1 MTKTVLS
8 EGESCECRE
17 NGLHPLSCHNY
28 NISLFFF
35 FRHFDAITMSN
46 GSLLSNTTNVTQS
59 IIPDGAITA
68 YTIYLSLIIALGVP
82 GNLLVLFV
90 YLKNRAVTSTDWFI
104 IFITFYD
111 LISSSINV
119 PIYLTF
125 ITGAWKLYGSDVICK
140 LHMFLSQSVVL
151 SSTFLIC
158 GIAFERYCKV
168 CQSSRSKLTPGK
180 SRNICLVVCLISVV
194 FSTPTFAFFRNSH
207 NRCISANEGLLN
219 TLMNIYYTAVFLTF
233 VIAIGIL
240 LFSYSKIAKAI
251 FQSELNLR
259 KHLHTK
265 HENITQSALKEC
277 FRSTFCCN
285 TNKIYPTLQS
295 TEDGNGVSRP
305 KPTVLSRETE
315 RIGCTKTSNEQVRN
329 RGEHSGAA
337 TDLVNII
344 DAPQKICLP
353 VHHST
358 ARQRLGAHP
367 AMVAGREFIYNGT
380 GGATGV
386 YFPTEACT
394 STSNGQCQEDRD
406 QRRTHTYNTQP
417 TNGNTKSN
425 TLRHTH
431 HHINDNM
438 QGQKDQA
445 IERTHTSQ
453 PSANDHVERTIMRQT
468 SSQST
473 QSRKSTAMLDIRLLS
488 EHTRVRQ
495 CLRTTRIAFLI
506 CLIFVLS
513 WLPPWISFINFVLLP
528 PETKLTPTYLTIN
541 MFCRM
546 AYLVN
551 TFTNPI
557 LYTVLNRKF
566 RERLRKCLCFK

>member
-1 MTKTVLS
+1 M
-8 EGESCECRE
+8 
-17 NGLHPLSCHNY
+17 
-28 NISLFFF
+28 IFLFPFF
-35 FRHFDAITMSN
+35 FRYFDAITMTN
-46 GSLLSNTTNVTQS
+46 GSLLSTTSNVTQ
-59 IIPDGAITA
+59 IVVPDGAITV

-119 PIYLTF
+119 PVYLTF
-125 ITGAWKLYGSDVICK
+125 TTGAWKLYGSDFICK

-151 SSTFLIC
+151 SSTLLIC
-158 GIAFERYCKV
+158 GIAYERYCKV
-168 CQSSRSKLTPGK
+168 CQSARTKLTPGK

-194 FSTPTFAFFRNSH
+194 FSTPTFAFFRNNH

-233 VIAIGIL
+233 VIAIAIL

-259 KHLHTK
+259 KHLLTN

-277 FRSTFCCN
+277 FRSTLCCN

-295 TEDGNGVSRP
+295 TEDGNGVSRA
-305 KPTVLSRETE
+305 KPTVLSRDTE
-315 RIGCTKTSNEQVRN
+315 RYGCRKTSNEQVRN

-337 TDLVNII
+337 IGLVNIK

-353 VHHST
+353 AHHSK
-358 ARQRLGAHP
+358 ARQRLGTHLVMA
-367 AMVAGREFIYNGT
+367 AGREFKAYGK

-386 YFPTEACT
+386 YFPNEACA

-406 QRRTHTYNTQP
+406 IRGTHTYNTQP
-417 TNGNTKSN
+417 TNGHTKSN

-438 QGQKDQA
+438 QGQKDQTMDQA
-445 IERTHTSQ
+445 DTSL
-453 PSANDHVERTIMRQT
+453 PSANDHVERSIMRQT

-566 RERLRKCLCFK
+566 RERLRKCLCLK

>member
-1 MTKTVLS
+1 MLSSNTV
-8 EGESCECRE
+8 CMIF
-17 NGLHPLSCHNY
+17 HFP
-28 NISLFFF
+28 FF
-35 FRHFDAITMSN
+35 FRYFDTKTMTN
-46 GSLLSNTTNVTQS
+46 GSVLSNTSNVTQS
-59 IIPDGAITA
+59 VIPDGAITV
-68 YTIYLSLIIALGVP
+68 YNIYLSLIIALGVP

-111 LISSSINV
+111 LISSCINV

-125 ITGAWKLYGSDVICK
+125 TTGAWKLYGSDFICK

-151 SSTFLIC
+151 SSTLLIC
-158 GIAFERYCKV
+158 GIAYERYCKV
-168 CQSSRSKLTPGK
+168 CQSARTKLTPGK

-194 FSTPTFAFFRNSH
+194 FSTPTFAFFRNNH

-233 VIAIGIL
+233 VIAIAIL

-259 KHLHTK
+259 KHLLTN
-265 HENITQSALKEC
+265 HENITQCALKEC
-277 FRSTFCCN
+277 FRSTLCCN

-295 TEDGNGVSRP
+295 TEDGNGVSRA
-305 KPTVLSRETE
+305 KPTVLSRDTE
-315 RIGCTKTSNEQVRN
+315 RYGCRKTSNEQVRN

-337 TDLVNII
+337 IGLVNIK

-353 VHHST
+353 VHYSK
-358 ARQRLGAHP
+358 ARQRLGVHP
-367 AMVAGREFIYNGT
+367 VIVAGREFKSKGK
-380 GGATGV
+380 GGATAV
-386 YFPTEACT
+386 CFPNEACA
-394 STSNGQCQEDRD
+394 STSHGQCQEDRD
-406 QRRTHTYNTQP
+406 QRGTRSYNTQP
-417 TNGNTKSN
+417 TNGNPKSN

-438 QGQKDQA
+438 KDQKDQT
-445 IERTHTSQ
+445 IDRTHTSQ
-453 PSANDHVERTIMRQT
+453 PSANDHIERPIKRQT

-566 RERLRKCLCFK
+566 RERLRKCLCLK